1 MPSELVML
9 SNHLI
14 LCCPLLLLSS
24 IFPCISALS
33 NELALCITWPKYW
46 SSSFSI
52 SSSNEYSGLI
62 YFRTAWFD
70 LCAVQ
75 GTLKSFLQ
83 HHSSKT
89 SILQCSVFMGQ
100 PSHLYMTTR
109 KPQLWL
115 YGPLSAK
122 WCLHFLICYL
132 GLPYT
137 LSRFV
142 IAFLSRSKHL

>member
-24 IFPCISALS
+24 IFTCISALS

-62 YFRTAWFD
+62 YFRTDWFD

-89 SILQCSVFMGQ
+89 SILRCSVFMGQ

-109 KPQLWL
+109 KTTALTIW
-115 YGPLSAK
+115 SFVSK
-122 WCLHFLICYL
+122 VMSSFFNM
-132 GLPYT
+132 
-137 LSRFV
+137 LSRFAIYV
-142 IAFLSRSKHL
+142 I